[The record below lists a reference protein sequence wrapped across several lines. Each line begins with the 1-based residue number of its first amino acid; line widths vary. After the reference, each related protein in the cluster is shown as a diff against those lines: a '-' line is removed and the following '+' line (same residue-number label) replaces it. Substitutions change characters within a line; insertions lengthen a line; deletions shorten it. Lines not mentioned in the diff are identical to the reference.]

1 MFHLNFKRSGIF
13 QVYFILN
20 SRMMWISKTIS
31 LSTDIQQI
39 MASTCNQ
46 NPNLH
51 IFFHGAK
58 LLKGQRSFWPPGKR
72 RGWFFFH
79 QKLEQLQKTP
89 NLNSLVEADL
99 WKNISSQKLFEAQNN
114 HFLNTKKRWIL
125 FGKAPK
131 KIKKK
136 GPFLFQFL
144 CTCKRGPKV
153 RRTAAQY
160 LESHKQTIRD
170 VISDQRKLY
179 VLLFFHNDFKNWD
192 LGHLNHLK

>member
-1 MFHLNFKRSGIF
+1 MFHPNFKRSGIF

-131 KIKKK
+131 KIKKRDLFCFSFSAPANVAQRYGGLQHSIWSHINK
-136 GPFLFQFL
+136 PFGMSFL
-144 CTCKRGPKV
+144 TRGSCMFCYFSTMISKIGIWDI
-153 RRTAAQY
+153 
-160 LESHKQTIRD
+160 LTI
-170 VISDQRKLY
+170 
-179 VLLFFHNDFKNWD
+179 
-192 LGHLNHLK
+192 